1 MTRCRT
7 RPTWSTGSP
16 CQPWPLSPA
25 GGAACA
31 AHEECM
37 MAITQKTA
45 VPLSPA
51 VPGAAPSRDLVT
63 TPGCPGA
70 IVDAYHTLLA
80 SVVLALAPPAGGMA
94 PVAALAAH
102 ADAARVG
109 ANLSLV

>member
-25 GGAACA
+25 GEAACA

-70 IVDAYHTLLA
+70 IVDAYHTLLTN
-80 SVVLALAPPAGGMA
+80 VDLALARHAGGM
-94 PVAALAAH
+94 VAIVALDVH
-102 ADAARVG
+102 A
-109 ANLSLV
+109 